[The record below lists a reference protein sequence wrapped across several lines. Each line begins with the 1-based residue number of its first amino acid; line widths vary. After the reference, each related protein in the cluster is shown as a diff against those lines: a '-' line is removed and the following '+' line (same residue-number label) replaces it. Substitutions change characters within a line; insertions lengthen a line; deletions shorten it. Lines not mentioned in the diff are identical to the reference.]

1 MKLRIFDDSIR
12 FRLTRTEVARVERGE
27 TVEATCRFPGGE
39 TLVYALTVAD
49 AKKLDARMRDGRIEI
64 AIPRDQALA
73 WASSNEISLR
83 GESRANGSF
92 RMLIEK
98 DFTCIEPRADED
110 QDPADLYPNPKA
122 RRRRASAPARAR
134 R

>member
-1 MKLRIFDDSIR
+1 VKLRIFDDSIR
-12 FRLTRTEVARVERGE
+12 FRLTRSEVARIEHGE
-27 TVEATCRFPGGE
+27 TVESVCRFPGGE
-39 TLVYALTVAD
+39 TLVYALTVGD
-49 AKKLDARMRDGRIEI
+49 VKRLDARMRDGRIEI
-64 AIPRDQALA
+64 AIPRDRALT

-83 GESRANGSF
+83 GEARANGVF

-122 RRRRASAPARAR
+122 AR
-134 R
+134 RGRRKSTQS

>member
-12 FRLTRTEVARVERGE
+12 FRLTRSEVARIERGE
-27 TVEATCRFPGGE
+27 TVESTCRFPGGE
-39 TLVYALTVAD
+39 RLTYALRVVD
-49 AKKLDARMRDGRIEI
+49 AKSLDARMRDGRIEI
-64 AIPRDQALA
+64 AIPRQRAA
-73 WASSNEISLR
+73 KWAAGAEISLR
-83 GESRANGSF
+83 GESRAKDGVF

-122 RRRRASAPARAR
+122 ARRRAPR
-134 R
+134 